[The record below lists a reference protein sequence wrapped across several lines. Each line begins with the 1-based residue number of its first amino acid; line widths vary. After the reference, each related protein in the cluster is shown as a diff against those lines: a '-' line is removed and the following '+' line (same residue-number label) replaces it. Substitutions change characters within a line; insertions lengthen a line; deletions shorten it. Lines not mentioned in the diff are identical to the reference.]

1 MPNIAIA
8 SNARNAKKRVRAG
21 PGRCEVEG
29 SVSVRRFWF
38 CYDIMVMV
46 MAGVIVVVVRSLAL
60 AFFLIVH
67 SEMTVGFEFRE
78 VSYRSK
84 IAGTIVPH
92 IGGTRAR
99 HLFQR

>member
-1 MPNIAIA
+1 
-8 SNARNAKKRVRAG
+8 
-21 PGRCEVEG
+21 
-29 SVSVRRFWF
+29 
-38 CYDIMVMV
+38 MVMVVV

-60 AFFLIVH
+60 AFLIVH

-84 IAGTIVPH
+84 IAGTIVPD

-99 HLFQR
+99 HLFQC